1 MTQSREGM
9 DALALLHQDHVKV
22 ASLFDQYVITD
33 AREGKNHVVDQI
45 LRELQVHAEIEET
58 IVYPALKE
66 AAPGNEVGEA
76 YEEHHLAE
84 IVMCQ
89 LTDLQPGSEEFS
101 VKLALLKDLV
111 AKHIEVEERVLFE
124 LALRVLGPDRLRA
137 LGAQVAARK
146 RELLAQAPKLTVT
159 MLPET
164 PTTQP
169 QRGKQA

>member
-1 MTQSREGM
+1 M

-22 ASLFDQYVITD
+22 ASLFDQYVLTE
-33 AREGKNHVVDQI
+33 ARESKNHVVDQI

-58 IVYPALKE
+58 IVYPAIKE
-66 AAPGNEVGEA
+66 AAPGNEVAVA

-89 LTDLQPGSEEFS
+89 LTDLQPGSEAFS

-111 AKHIEVEERVLFE
+111 SKHIEVEERVLFE
-124 LALRVLGPDRLRA
+124 LAMRVLGPDRLRE
-137 LGAQVAARK
+137 LGTRVEARK
-146 RELLAQAPKLTVT
+146 RELQAQAPKLRVT

-164 PTTQP
+164 PATQP
-169 QRGKQA
+169 QSGKQT